1 MPKEK
6 TSPPVQEKFEFNNET
21 LYQKVCGINDSRLK
35 DLESYLG
42 ITIIPRG
49 YSLIVN
55 GQKDKVDIAMEFFKN
70 LVDNYKKRPDK
81 EDFDSFDLNYL
92 IKQENHQ
99 DGWTPSEKI
108 LSTFK
113 GKQIF
118 PRTKNQEKFVNSLM
132 KNLITNYI
140 WCWSCWNGKDFFVY
154 RCRLS
159 HVAIGRN

>member
-55 GQKDKVDIAMEFFKN
+55 G
-70 LVDNYKKRPDK
+70 
-81 EDFDSFDLNYL
+81 
-92 IKQENHQ
+92 
-99 DGWTPSEKI
+99 
-108 LSTFK
+108 
-113 GKQIF
+113 
-118 PRTKNQEKFVNSLM
+118 
-132 KNLITNYI
+132 
-140 WCWSCWNGKDFFVY
+140 
-154 RCRLS
+154 
-159 HVAIGRN
+159 